1 MAEIWGAAIV
11 AGVTLYGQHQAGKA
25 ADAQAGAADQ
35 GIAEERRQYDQ
46 TRADNLPFL
55 QAGQNAIGLQ
65 NAFLAGDTSGFE
77 NSADYQF
84 RLQQGLQS
92 QERGAAARGGFMGG
106 GADADR
112 IALAQGLAG
121 QAADSYWNK
130 LAGQAGQGQ
139 TAGADLGTFGANM
152 AGNVGGYLQNAANA
166 RASSYGANADTAAAL
181 GGAIS
186 NWYQGNLANNPGGTG
201 WYLGSKP
208 GKG

>member
-25 ADAQAGAADQ
+25 ADAGQDAANA

-46 TRADNLPFL
+46 TRQDQLPWL
-55 QAGQNAIGLQ
+55 NAGTDALARQQ
-65 NAFLAGDTSGFE
+65 AFLNGDWSGFE
-77 NSADYQF
+77 NSADYTF
-84 RLQQGLQS
+84 RRDQALQS

-112 IALAQGLAG
+112 IALASGLAG
-121 QAADSYWNK
+121 QAANDYFSK
-130 LAGQAGQGQ
+130 LSSRAGQGYQ
-139 TAGADLGTFGANM
+139 AASTLGQMGQGM
-152 AGNVGGYLQNAANA
+152 AGNIGGYLQNGANA
-166 RASSYGANADTAAAL
+166 RASSYGANANTAAAL
-181 GGAIS
+181 GGVFN

-201 WYLGSKP
+201 WYLGNQP